1 MKKNNTRKKHICFYV
16 IVGCILLVAVFYSA
30 VIKWATSTFGITLKE
45 IMYTINSPMQGADTD
60 FLKDMV
66 ISCLPPVCISIILW
80 VLYIFVDNKINK
92 NPSFFYSIKFK
103 QKQISFKLSNIFKT
117 LIVLL
122 LMASLIV
129 TTARADNTFKI
140 KEYISSYI
148 NQTTLYEEYY
158 IDPDSTNIE
167 SPAKAKNLIHIYL
180 ESMETTYAST
190 SDGGYQQKNN
200 YIPNLTKIAKENIS
214 FSNSEKLGGFSSLI
228 GTTWTMGSLFAS
240 TTGVPFSFP
249 VEGNSMGEHGSFAKG
264 ITALGDILNEKGYV
278 QEFLCGSDGD
288 FGGRKSYFVQHGDYN
303 VFDIYSAK
311 EKDYIPDDYYVWWGY
326 EDSYL
331 YEIAKKELTELY
343 ENNSQP
349 FNFTMLT
356 VDTHHVDGYVCDI
369 CSDTYENQLENV
381 LICADSQIYNFIEWC
396 KEQPFYQ
403 DTVIV
408 ITGDHPRMDT
418 TLVSEVPQL
427 DRTIYNCFIN
437 TDKLVDESNLINR
450 SFTTMDIFPTILSA
464 LNFKIEGNRLGLGTD
479 MFSGEETLAEEIG
492 IENLQNEINK
502 YSKYYIDNFS

>member
-1 MKKNNTRKKHICFYV
+1 MKRNKAYKKHIFFYV
-16 IVGCILLVAVFYSA
+16 AVGCVSFFAVVYNVF
-30 VIKWATSTFGITLKE
+30 IKWATSNFGVTLKE
-45 IMYTINSPMQGADTD
+45 VMYTILSPMKGADAN
-60 FLKDMV
+60 FLKDAV
-66 ISCLPPVCISIILW
+66 KCCVPAACVSIILW
-80 VLYIFVDNKINK
+80 LLYVFVDYEINK
-92 NPSFFYSIKFK
+92 TLSVFCCIKFK
-103 QKQISFKLSNIFKT
+103 AKQIPLNLFGIFKT

-122 LMASLIV
+122 VTASLI
-129 TTARADNTFKI
+129 TTTVKAENSFKI
-140 KEYISSYI
+140 KDYISSYI
-148 NQTTLYEEYY
+148 QQTTIYEDYY
-158 IDPDSTNIE
+158 VNPDSTNIE
-167 SPAKAKNLIHIYL
+167 SPTKAKNLIHIYL

-190 SDGGYQQKNN
+190 SDGGYQQGNN
-200 YIPNLTKIAKENIS
+200 YIKNLTNIAKENIS
-214 FSNSEKLGGFSSLI
+214 FSNSEKLGGFRSMNGS
-228 GTTWTMGSLFAS
+228 TWTMGSLFAT

-249 VEGNSMGEHGSFAKG
+249 VSGNSMGEYSSFAKG
-264 ITALGDILNEKGYV
+264 ITALGDILKEKGYV

-288 FGGRKSYFVQHGDYN
+288 FAGRKSYFTQHGDYK

-311 EKDYIPDDYYVWWGY
+311 EKNYIPEDYYVWWGY
-326 EDSYL
+326 EDLYL

-356 VDTHHVDGYVCDI
+356 VDTHHVDGYVCVL
-369 CSDTYENQLENV
+369 CSDMYENQLENV
-381 LICADSQIYNFIEWC
+381 LTCADLQIYNFIEWC

-418 TLVSEVPQL
+418 TLVSDIPYL

-437 TDKLVDESNLINR
+437 TDKSADELNLKNR
-450 SFTTMDIFPTILSA
+450 DFTSMDIFPTILSA

-479 MFSGEETLAEEIG
+479 MFSGEETLVEKIG
-492 IENLQNEINK
+492 VENLQGEINK